1 MDQENLDQTGKTP
14 DIQGQEPVAPE
25 RKESAGGKRLAPSN
39 KKKRKAA
46 AAGCVLAALLL
57 AAYLGICAYAN
68 TGEGPLPNTKAA
80 GVDLSGVSWNQA
92 EQRLEE
98 GLRTRL
104 SNMAVQFV
112 CEGQVYTVPGETF
125 TVHTAEA
132 VEHLKRKQS
141 GSFLLRGGQLIGSL
155 LGGGSEKVSIT
166 LGTVPEAVLKAMED
180 WCDSDAQT
188 TYTLTD
194 TEIVFTKG
202 RTGRS
207 LDVAALLTALEE
219 EADRMLNG
227 EGGSG
232 APVETQVTTMP
243 PAEPN
248 LEAIREEIYAVVSD
262 AYYDP
267 EAGEIVPSVT
277 GRDLDVEGVRRSL
290 SETGEGADC
299 RVPLIL
305 TQPEVTTETLTELL
319 FRDVLGETT
328 TYAYGNTGRRT
339 NVRLSAEFANG
350 RVLMPGDEFSYAND
364 CGPFTTDRG
373 FMAAPGY
380 LNGKT
385 VDMEGGGVCQ
395 TASTIYLAVLYAGL
409 EVTERHPH
417 GYEPA
422 YVPAGLDATV
432 AGTVLDFRFK
442 NNTEYPV
449 RIETEMDAKYNLTVK
464 IMGTNLDGTY
474 WKPYTTNRV
483 VTKYAETVYEPK
495 EDVPQG
501 TLVKDPERTA
511 YNAISVDTYTKQYDA
526 EGNVLQEVYLYR
538 TKYKGRD
545 AVMWYNPA
553 DAALW
558 GIDPETGT
566 QVFEPIDPNATP
578 DPGVTP
584 DPGTQET
591 PAVPE
596 SAPPEETGNGDAPL
610 LPPTTPEPTPEPTL
624 PPEPTP
630 ALPSTD
636 PVPAPT
642 PEPTVPGELP
652 STGEESQTP
661 PQEG

>member
-1 MDQENLDQTGKTP
+1 MEQENLNPMGKTP
-14 DIQGQEPVAPE
+14 DIQGQEPAAPE
-25 RKESAGGKRLAPSN
+25 RKESAGGKRLVPKNKS
-39 KKKRKAA
+39 KKKAA
-46 AAGCVLAALLL
+46 TAGIASAALLAVL
-57 AAYLGICAYAN
+57 YLGLCVFAQMAN
-68 TGEGPLPNTKAA
+68 GALPNTRAG
-80 GVDLSGVSWNQA
+80 GVDLSGVTWSQA
-92 EQRLEE
+92 EQKLEE
-98 GLRTRL
+98 GVQTRI
-104 SNMAVQFV
+104 SDMAVQFV
-112 CEGQVYTVPGETF
+112 CEGQVYTVPGEVF
-125 TVHTAEA
+125 TAHTAET
-132 VEHLKRKQS
+132 VERLREKQS
-141 GSFLLRGGQLIGSL
+141 GSFLLGGGQVIAAL
-155 LGGGSEKVSIT
+155 LGGGGEKVPVT
-166 LGTVPEAVLKAMED
+166 LGTVPEAVLNAMED

-188 TYTLTD
+188 TYALTD

-207 LDVAALLTALEE
+207 LDVAALLTALEA

-227 EGGSG
+227 PGGSG
-232 APVETQVTTMP
+232 EPVETQVTTMP

-248 LEAIREEIYAVVSD
+248 LEAIREEIFAQVSE
-262 AYYDP
+262 AYYDF

-277 GRDLDVEGVRRSL
+277 GRDLDVEGARRSL
-290 SETGEGADC
+290 AGSEEGAVC
-299 RVPLIL
+299 RIPLLL
-305 TQPEVTTETLTELL
+305 TYPEVSTEALTELL
-319 FRDVLGETT
+319 FRDVLGENT
-328 TYAYGNTGRRT
+328 TYAYGNKSRRT

-350 RVLMPGDEFSYAND
+350 IVLMPGDEFSYAND

-395 TASTIYLAVLYAGL
+395 TASTLYVAVLRAGL

-442 NNTEYPV
+442 NNTEYPIRV
-449 RIETEMDAKYNLTVK
+449 EAGMDEKYNLTIK
-464 IMGTNLDGTY
+464 IMGTNLDGSY
-474 WKPYTTNRV
+474 WKPYSTNRV

-511 YNAISVDTYTKQYDA
+511 YNAISVDSYNRQYDA
-526 EGNVLQEVYLYR
+526 EGNLLQEVYLYR

-558 GIDPETGT
+558 GIDPETGK

-578 DPGVTP
+578 SPGVSPEPGATP
-584 DPGTQET
+584 EPGTDVT
-591 PAVPE
+591 PPPTE
-596 SAPPEETGNGDAPL
+596 PTAPVETGTGDAPL
-610 LPPTTPEPTPEPTL
+610 LPPTTPAPGPDPVPEPTPELPAPDPTV
-624 PPEPTP
+624 EPTM
-630 ALPSTD
+630 
-636 PVPAPT
+636 
-642 PEPTVPGELP
+642 GELP
-652 STGEESQTP
+652 SVGEETQAP